1 MVEVFKTNVYDRD
14 QANMLIDE
22 IHQTF
27 VGYKANFDLED
38 CDKILRVKC
47 ITGFI
52 QSSLIIDFLKR
63 FGFHAEILPDEIV
76 TFSNRALNNIRETL
90 SR

>member
-1 MVEVFKTNVYDRD
+1 MVEVFKTNVDDRGHAD
-14 QANMLIDE
+14 MLIDE

-27 VGYKANFDLED
+27 IGHKANFDLED

-47 ITGFI
+47 ITGLV

-63 FGFHAEILPDEIV
+63 FGFEAEILPDEVLTMPDIK
-76 TFSNRALNNIRETL
+76 LIRPGL
-90 SR
+90 RLQR